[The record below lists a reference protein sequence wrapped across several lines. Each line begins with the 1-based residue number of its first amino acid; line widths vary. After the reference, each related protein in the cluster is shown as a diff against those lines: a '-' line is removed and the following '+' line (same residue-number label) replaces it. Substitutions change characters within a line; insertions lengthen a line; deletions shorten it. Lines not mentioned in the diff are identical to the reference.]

1 MSKCILL
8 LVIISTF
15 QSFSKGFSQDKISI
29 NLRNVSLKN
38 ALKEIEK
45 KTDYRF
51 LYSDAVVT
59 GVDGKV
65 NVQVNEASIDQ
76 VVSQVLAN
84 SELTYKVNA
93 NLVLITKPV
102 AIAITVRGK
111 VTDNKKQPMPGVTIF
126 EKGNPTNT
134 TVTDGEGN
142 YSISVAD
149 RNSVL
154 VVRFIGFAPQEITVG
169 SQTSINVTLEEDNAT
184 LNEVVV
190 VGYGTQKRGN
200 VTGAISS
207 VSSKQINELPVVGVT
222 QALQGR
228 VAGLNVVN
236 NGNPGSEPVIT
247 IRGVSSIGSSNT
259 PLYVV
264 DGFPTGS
271 INSFD
276 PKDIES
282 VEVLKDASAAA
293 IYGSRGT
300 NGVIIITTKKASGVQ
315 RPTVSYDS
323 YVGVQNV
330 WKKIDLL
337 NTAQYLQYERAL
349 NGAAGIALPPR
360 LQPANFNQPVYPG
373 ASQTFAQTN
382 TNWQD
387 EYFTKNALIQQ
398 QSVALSGGS
407 ASNHYYVSGG
417 YFSQDGVTKNV
428 NYNRINLR
436 INSDYKI
443 SNVFTFGENA
453 TISQGIQK
461 GDAGGN
467 RSPLAN
473 VTRMQP
479 YLPVYN
485 PTTSSGF
492 YGPISSFDGSDPVN
506 PLELNVVQDRF
517 NNSLKILANAYL
529 NVKIAPWLTFRTSYG
544 VDYTNSRNFTY
555 TPIYSDGGT
564 GFNQVAS
571 VNNGRNITTVGL
583 ATHQLTFD
591 KTFGK
596 HHVNAVAVYEQQ
608 NTNSIAESASGQ
620 QSTNAVR
627 TLQGASNLQG
637 AYTYQENVLQSMV
650 ARVSYDFEGKYLL
663 NGSVRRDG
671 SSVWAPGSNYAVFP
685 AVSVG
690 WKVDREAFLKD
701 SKVISELKL
710 RAGYGVTG
718 INPSSQGNYSYA
730 VTQNTANGNYPF
742 NGTFTIGNTSFYN
755 GLANPQLQWEKTNQ
769 VDAGFDLGL
778 LQNKFT
784 LSVDYYLR
792 KTDELILNV
801 PTAPSQG
808 YNGAGAPRNV
818 GGMQNEGVDIQAGY
832 NKREGE
838 FKWSLN
844 AVFGLARNKVV
855 TLKPDGTNLL
865 AQTDPDFGGG
875 APTTSTVAG
884 RPIAQFYGFVTEG
897 IFQNAA
903 EIAAHATQLP
913 GTAPGDIKFKDI
925 NGDGRINDSDRTY
938 IGSYLPKFTYSLNY
952 TASYKGFDASVFFQG
967 SQGNQIFNGVR
978 ILTEGMARL
987 FNAST
992 VVLNAWT
999 PTNTNTNVPRAISG
1013 NPNLNARISDR
1024 WVEDGSY
1031 LRLKNVIV
1039 GYTVPASSF
1048 GLLKKVNLTK
1058 LRLYVSSQNLL
1069 TFTKYKGWD
1078 PEISGRGGNQS
1089 AGIDYGQYPSV
1100 RSFQFGVQATF

>member
-8 LVIISTF
+8 LVIISTL

-59 GVDGKV
+59 GVDSKV

-134 TVTDGEGN
+134 TVTDGDGN

-169 SQTSINVTLEEDNAT
+169 GQTSINVTLEEDNAT

-247 IRGVSSIGSSNT
+247 IRGVSSIGTSNT

-300 NGVIIITTKKASGVQ
+300 NGVIIITTKKANGVQ

-398 QSVALSGGS
+398 QSVSLSGGS

-485 PTTSSGF
+485 PTSQDGF
-492 YGPISSFDGSDPVN
+492 YGPISSFDGSDPTN
-506 PLELNVVQDRF
+506 PLELNAVQDRF
-517 NNSLKILANAYL
+517 NNSLKILANAFL

-564 GFNQVAS
+564 LNNQVAS
-571 VNNGRNITTVGL
+571 VNNGRNISTIGL

-608 NTNSIAESASGQ
+608 NFNSISESASGQ
-620 QSTNAVR
+620 QTTNAVR
-627 TLQGASNLQG
+627 TLQGASNLTG
-637 AYTYQENVLQSMV
+637 GYTFSESVLQSMIG
-650 ARVSYDFEGKYLL
+650 RVSYDFEGKYLL
-663 NGSVRRDG
+663 NASVRRDG
-671 SSVWAPGSNYAVFP
+671 SSKWAPGNNYQVFP
-685 AVSVG
+685 AASVG

-718 INPSSQGNYSYA
+718 INPSSVGDYSYA
-730 VTQNTANGNYPF
+730 VTENTAAGNYPF
-742 NGTFTIGNTSFYN
+742 NSVFTIGNTSNYGN
-755 GLANPQLQWEKTNQ
+755 IANPNLLWETTKQ

-778 LQNKFT
+778 IQNKFT

-792 KTDELILNV
+792 KTDNLMLNV

-808 YNGAGAPRNV
+808 YNGNGSNQNV
-818 GGMQNEGVDIQAGY
+818 GAMRNEGVDIQAGY

-838 FKWSLN
+838 FKWSLTG
-844 AVFGLARNKVV
+844 VFGLARNKVV
-855 TLKPDGTNLL
+855 TLKPEGTNLL

-884 RPIAQFYGFVTEG
+884 RPISQFYGFVTEG
-897 IFQNAA
+897 IFQNTA

-925 NGDGRINDSDRTY
+925 NGDGVINDNDRTY

-952 TASYKGFDASVFFQG
+952 TASYKGFDASIFFQG

-1031 LRLKNVIV
+1031 LRLKNVII
-1039 GYTVPASSF
+1039 GYTVPATSF

-1078 PEISGRGGNQS
+1078 PEISGRGTNQS